1 LREKAREHM
10 ENILAKLREF
20 GLTIYDQL
28 ARGEFPRIKIPSR
41 TTSNIIYDPDLRQFV
56 LGDQVVTRSAANIRQ
71 VRSFTQLIW
80 VAFFAYKSMLA
91 NQPTTLRDLY
101 YNAEAFDIKFK
112 NQQESNDVVADLETI
127 LGVPREDFMIFPEE
141 RSAVFG
147 DLTIEYT
154 SPDPDYYGKRINLS
168 SHPDG
173 LMIGPSLLT
182 ADFVECNAD
191 KVIAIETGGLFTRFI
206 AEKVHKKFNAILVHT
221 AGQAPR
227 ATRRFLRRL
236 NEELGLPVY
245 ILTDADVWGMHIA
258 MVIISGS
265 ANAAHLTELTT
276 PDAKWLGVWAT
287 DIVRYKLPTD
297 AMTEEDLN
305 RLRLLMRDPRYQ
317 DPFWMREINEFLKI
331 KRKAEQQ
338 SFSRYGLSYIVKKY
352 LPDKLREV
360 SGR

>member
-1 LREKAREHM
+1 VSSRAMEHKRH
-10 ENILAKLREF
+10 ILARLREF
-20 GLTIYDQL
+20 GVSIYEQL
-28 ARGEFPRIKIPSR
+28 ERGEFPRVRIRSR
-41 TTSNIIYDPDLRQFV
+41 TTSNIIYDPRLRQFV
-56 LGDQVVTRSAANIRQ
+56 LGDQVITRSAANIRQ
-71 VRSFTQLIW
+71 IKSLTQLIW

-101 YNAEAFDIKFK
+101 YNSEAFGINFK
-112 NQQESNDVVADLETI
+112 SQQESNEIVADLETI

-154 SPDPDYYGKRINLS
+154 TPDPDYYGKRVNLA

-173 LMIGPSLLT
+173 MMIGPSLLS
-182 ADFVECNAD
+182 AEFVECNAD

-206 AEKVHKKFNAILVHT
+206 AEKVHKTFNAILVHT

-236 NEELGLPVY
+236 NVELGLPVY

-287 DIVRYKLPTD
+287 DITRYKLPTEP
-297 AMTEEDLN
+297 MTSEDLN
-305 RLRLLMRDPRYQ
+305 RLMLLQRDPRYQ
-317 DPFWMREINEFLKI
+317 DPFWMREINEFIKI
-331 KRKAEQQ
+331 RRKAEQQ
-338 SFSRYGLSYIVKKY
+338 SFSRYGLSYIVRKY
-352 LPDKLREV
+352 LPDKLKEL
-360 SGR
+360 SG